1 METII
6 PKHIA
11 RRTYYSIPFIF
22 LTSIVAYRYH
32 YRYLSFLLCFL
43 TYTSLVFW
51 NNPKKGYSLE
61 KIIDMSTAAMTI
73 LTAIMFDS
81 YHFTD
86 NHRYFFWGIMA
97 VCIVGFM
104 VNDFWFHFQMQL
116 LDDLS
121 TNQKTEYILKI
132 EKTREKV
139 QSMEV
144 YIHMFFLHLLPSL
157 ASIYCIVNSPS
168 RPLGLPNK

>member
-11 RRTYYSIPFIF
+11 RRTNYSIPFIF
-22 LTSIVAYRYH
+22 LTSMVAYRYN
-32 YRYLSFLLCFL
+32 YIYLSFLLGFL

-51 NNPKKGYSLE
+51 KSPKKGYSLE
-61 KIIDMSTAAMTI
+61 KILDMSTATMTI

-86 NHRYFFWGIMA
+86 NYRYFFWGIMA
-97 VCIVGFM
+97 VCIIGFI

-121 TNQKTEYILKI
+121 TNPKKKYNPQI
-132 EKTREKV
+132 EKAREKV
-139 QSMEV
+139 QSIEV
-144 YIHMFFLHLLPSL
+144 YIHMFFLHLVPSV
-157 ASIYCIVNSPS
+157 ACMYCIVHSPS
-168 RPLGLPNK
+168 RL